1 MNQFTLLLG
10 SATMI
15 VLGIFLVAVQV
26 ENIKGFA
33 CDLVVG
39 GLVLFVIAI
48 SVYPDDEKPI

>member
-26 ENIKGFA
+26 ENIKGFD